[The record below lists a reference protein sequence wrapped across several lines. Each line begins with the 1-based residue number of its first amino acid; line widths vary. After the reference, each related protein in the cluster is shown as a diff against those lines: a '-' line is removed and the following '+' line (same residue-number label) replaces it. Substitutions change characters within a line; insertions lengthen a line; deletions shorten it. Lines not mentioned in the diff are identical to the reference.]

1 MKPANGRGR
10 FGLLAVVAMVALA
23 HGLALDRLA
32 AALSSGAEP
41 AAAQPPEPSQVRLV
55 QLVPPPPTAP
65 VPAQARPSS
74 PSPLPPAAA
83 PSPRPA
89 PPPRAAAAPAPV
101 ADPPSAADPQP
112 PEPAIAP
119 TPQDDDTLASSSRL
133 QLQPDPTSTAGMPTH
148 PTDTPPP
155 VALPPDA
162 DLSYQVQGQARG
174 LRYTASGEL
183 RWRQA
188 GGQYELSMRLSAF
201 LVGSRSQSSV
211 GQVDATGLLPE
222 RFSDRT
228 RSERAAH
235 FDRSTGR
242 IRFSNNAP
250 DAPLSPGA
258 QDRLSIFIQ
267 LAGLLQAGAFQTG
280 DTIELPV
287 AGVGGS
293 QAWRFTVGDPET
305 LVLPAGSIAARK
317 LVREPADPYDSRVEV
332 WLAPELGHLPVRLRI
347 TQTQGDVAD
356 QQLSRRP

>member
-10 FGLLAVVAMVALA
+10 LGLLAVVALVALA

-41 AAAQPPEPSQVRLV
+41 AAALPPEPSQVRLV
-55 QLVPPPPTAP
+55 QLVPPPPAAP
-65 VPAQARPSS
+65 VPAQARPLP
-74 PSPLPPAAA
+74 PSPPPA

-101 ADPPSAADPQP
+101 TDPPAADPQP

-133 QLQPDPTSTAGMPTH
+133 QLQPDPPSAAGMPIH
-148 PTDTPPP
+148 PTDTLPP

-162 DLSYQVQGQARG
+162 DLAYQVQGQARG

-211 GQVDATGLLPE
+211 GQVDATGLRPE

-250 DAPLSPGA
+250 DAPLLPGA

-305 LVLPAGSIAARK
+305 LLLPAGSIAARK
-317 LVREPADPYDSRVEV
+317 LVREPADTHDSRVEV

-347 TQTQGDVAD
+347 TQTQGDAAD

>member
-10 FGLLAVVAMVALA
+10 FGLLAVVALVALA

-41 AAAQPPEPSQVRLV
+41 AAALPPEPSQVRLV

-101 ADPPSAADPQP
+101 
-112 PEPAIAP
+112 IAP

-133 QLQPDPTSTAGMPTH
+133 QLQPDPTSTTGMPTQ

-211 GQVDATGLLPE
+211 GQIDATGLLPE

-250 DAPLSPGA
+250 DAPLLPGA

-280 DTIELPV
+280 DSIELPV

-317 LVREPADPYDSRVEV
+317 LVREPADTHDSRVEV